1 MNITDKIRDVRVQ
14 KNLSQE
20 YMASFLGIDTS
31 SYHRMERGVSPISI
45 QRLELIAQA
54 FEMSLK
60 DFFTVLEGG
69 NPEPHSQH
77 YISHLEEEVRYL
89 RAQLNNYM
97 HQLIHNSNESARPIN
112 RINEGLRIS
121 RS

>member
-89 RAQLNNYM
+89 RAQLNNYI
-97 HQLIHNSNESARPIN
+97 HQLVHNSNESARPIN
-112 RINEGLRIS
+112 RINESLRIS

>member
-31 SYHRMERGVSPISI
+31 SYHRMERGVTPISI
-45 QRLELIAQA
+45 QRLALIAQA

-60 DFFTVLEGG
+60 EFFTLVEGEM
-69 NPEPHSQH
+69 PETHSQH
-77 YISHLEEEVRYL
+77 YVSHLEEEVRYL
-89 RAQLNNYM
+89 RNQLNDYI
-97 HQLIHNSNESARPIN
+97 HQLVQYTSESARPN
-112 RINEGLRIS
+112 TRINEGLRIS